1 MDLVGGFA
9 FGFVIAMI
17 TTPVGVSGAVFLLPA
32 QLSLLNVPSPAVTPT
47 NLLFNVVAV
56 PGALARYGRQRG
68 TGGDL
73 ARRLVLGTVPGVMI
87 GAVIRVF
94 VVPGG
99 TIFRVLIAVLLL
111 PLGGWL
117 LVKPSPVIPGAA
129 RVSLGERSITAV
141 ALGAG
146 LIGGIYGIGGGSLL
160 APILVGVGYSVEE
173 VAPAALLSTF
183 VTSCLGALTYAV
195 LDLTGQHQAAPHWLL
210 GIACGLGGLVGGFLG
225 AGLQE
230 RLPKQALRRA
240 LGALAAALAVAYL
253 TQAIHG

>member
-1 MDLVGGFA
+1 VDIVGGLA
-9 FGFVIAMI
+9 LGLVIAMV

-56 PGALARYGRQRG
+56 PGALVRYRRQNAARSP
-68 TGGDL
+68 L
-73 ARRLVLGTVPGVMI
+73 ARQLLVGTIPGVVV

-99 TIFRVLIAVLLL
+99 TVFRVLIAVFLL
-111 PLGGWL
+111 PLGIWL
-117 LVKPSPVIPGAA
+117 LAKPTPTKQASYRLIGH
-129 RVSLGERSITAV
+129 RSTSAF

-160 APILVGVGYSVEE
+160 APVLVAGGYAIEE

-183 VTSCLGALTYAV
+183 VTSCVGAMAYVV
-195 LDLTGQHQAAPHWLL
+195 LDLIGQANAAPHWAI
-210 GIACGLGGLVGGFLG
+210 GIACGSGGLVGGYLG
-225 AGLQE
+225 AGLQG
-230 RLPKQALRRA
+230 RVPRTALRRA
-240 LGALAAALAVAYL
+240 LGAVAAALALVYL
-253 TQAIHG
+253 VQAIRA